1 MGSLKKINLFL
12 NTLLKLSLSQIFFLG
27 YNKIIKSKL
36 KPILVVINKTLYR
49 LNNFLAFKTIS
60 EELNNVIG
68 LDSIWQVGVEQ
79 SQNHYQYYNELKA
92 NIIDFTNSGDI
103 SVIETY
109 WNTAADDVEVN
120 YNYQRFYLFKEVFD
134 ELDTSDDIK
143 IHLMLEWITK
153 SNNVHLAWTGF
164 NCALRIINWLK
175 ILNDISHE
183 NILRVTWS
191 IIQQSIYLQH
201 RFNLSNIERHI
212 PGNHV
217 LFQYYSAWLI
227 SEIFSGWKTKIDSE
241 RSLQKLLGEIDVEFL
256 DSGLH
261 FELSTHYHLQISLV
275 GLYLIGHLQNLNR
288 EVPEGLLGIMIKAAT
303 VIDNFMIGEYF
314 PLIGDGCYNFFH
326 EKYDEDIQNFYHLRD
341 KFLHTK
347 KMDPITNYDDQYI
360 LIKDKNYHII
370 FDVGE
375 IGLKQNPGHGHA
387 DLLSFILGYNG
398 IPIFIDPGTFQY
410 NNIEAS
416 LNLKR
421 TSSHNTVSV
430 NGEDQV
436 KLWGFFRWA
445 YLPKH
450 IVSKYNIND
459 NGTMYAEGEFVGYR
473 HIGEIKH
480 KRLIKIENNSVII
493 KDILKGKSGN
503 SIQVN
508 FVLHPDI
515 SVEKKDNGIILSTG
529 LYKFELSSNT
539 KNIIPTVQDIMIYI
553 SYNEPTSSI
562 KIFFE
567 KKNIVADEFRSEV
580 ILKLIS

>member
-1 MGSLKKINLFL
+1 MQKVKLLL
-12 NTLLKLSLSQIFFLG
+12 NTLSMLSLTQIFFLG
-27 YNKIIKSKL
+27 YNKIIKSRL
-36 KPILVVINKTLYR
+36 KPILVILNKTFNRPNY
-49 LNNFLAFKTIS
+49 FMAFKTIS
-60 EELNNVIG
+60 EKLSNVIG
-68 LDSIWQVGVEQ
+68 SDSIWRAGVEQ

-92 NIIDFTNSGDI
+92 NIIDYTNTGDI
-103 SVIETY
+103 SVIANY

-120 YNYQRFYLFKEVFD
+120 YNYQRFYILKEVFD

-164 NCALRIINWLK
+164 NCAMRIINWLK
-175 ILNDISHE
+175 ILNDISPE
-183 NILRVTWS
+183 NIPRDTWS
-191 IIQQSIYLQH
+191 LIQQSIYLQH

-227 SEIFSGWKTKIDSE
+227 SEIFSGWETIIDSKY
-241 RSLQKLLGEIDVEFL
+241 SLQKLLREIDVEFL

-288 EVPEGLLGIMIKAAT
+288 EIPDGLMSTINKVAAVT
-303 VIDNFMIGEYF
+303 GNFVIGNYY

-326 EKYDEDIQNFYHLRD
+326 ENYDEDIQNFYHLRD

-360 LIKDKNYHII
+360 VIKNSNFHMI

-387 DLLSFILGYNG
+387 DLLSIVLGYNK
-398 IPIFIDPGTFQY
+398 IPIFIDPGTFHY
-410 NNIEAS
+410 NNKEES

-421 TSSHNTVSV
+421 TSYHNTVAI
-430 NGEDQV
+430 NGKDQA

-445 YLPKH
+445 YLPKD
-450 IVSKYNIND
+450 IISKYNIND
-459 NGTMYAEGEFVGYR
+459 DGTIYAEGEFLGYR
-473 HIGEIKH
+473 HLGGIKH
-480 KRLIKIENNSVII
+480 KRCIKIKDNSVII
-493 KDILKGKSGN
+493 KDKLKGKLGN

-508 FVLHPDI
+508 FVLHPNI
-515 SVEKKDNGIILSTG
+515 SVEKQDNSIILSTG

-539 KNIIPTVQDIMIYI
+539 KNVIPTVKDITIYV
-553 SYNEPTSSI
+553 SYNEPTSSN
-562 KIFFE
+562 KISFE

-580 ILKLIS
+580 ILKPIS